1 MIGSPR
7 STNVSKFYTKWM
19 IERDAGKGK
28 VLQDKEDIR
37 ASKIGKRGDSSQIKN
52 KRTKDPTPQKRTFR
66 VKKEKKLK
74 ID

>member
-1 MIGSPR
+1 M
-7 STNVSKFYTKWM
+7 T
-19 IERDAGKGK
+19 EHDAGKGK

-37 ASKIGKRGDSSQIKN
+37 ASKIGEKGDSSQIKK
-52 KRTKDPTPQKRTFR
+52 KRVKDPTPRKRTFW